1 MLKFSFKKM
10 ALGGVFLLCIFA
22 VGFAGGLFFSSMAA
36 GRGEKIPKAS
46 VTKAFPIFD
55 LGEFKL
61 SLPGG
66 KFTDP
71 ILVSFELV
79 LELQDQKVL
88 DVLNSDEYWKAL
100 FRNEVISES
109 LSEGQDAF
117 RTPEGLLNLSESI
130 TTRLN
135 GVGPTMPKISGP
147 IRRVLLKSFVTQ

>member
-1 MLKFSFKKM
+1 LLKFNFKKM
-10 ALGGVFLLCIFA
+10 ALGGVLLLCIFA
-22 VGFAGGLFFSSMAA
+22 VGFAGGIFFSSTAA
-36 GRGEKIPKAS
+36 GRGEDAL
-46 VTKAFPIFD
+46 VTRETKAFPIFD

-88 DVLNSDEYWKAL
+88 EMLNSDEYWKAL

-109 LSEGQDAF
+109 LSEGQGAF

-130 TTRLN
+130 TARLN
-135 GVGPTMPKISGP
+135 SVGPALPKVSSS